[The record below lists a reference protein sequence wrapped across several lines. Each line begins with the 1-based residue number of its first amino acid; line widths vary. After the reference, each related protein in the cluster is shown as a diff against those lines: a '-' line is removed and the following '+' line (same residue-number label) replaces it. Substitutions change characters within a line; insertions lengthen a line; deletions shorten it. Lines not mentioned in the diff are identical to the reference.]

1 MCGASDAWGTAGQE
15 TLTGVTLSKI
25 RRRVHVVEETMGAKP
40 TPRSIEAIESGASES
55 STPGGQHLRLI
66 DVERAANA
74 SARQATRQHAPG
86 DDPSNS
92 LAARTEDGTMS
103 AMSVAARTDAADLR
117 DLRASMAESAA
128 EVLGLR
134 DLLTR
139 VEALLRR
146 AAAGPGIE
154 PQAAE
159 APERFGDIEVYLAS
173 RTVLR
178 RGQLVTLSPTE
189 FHLLLALVRRR
200 GALATRDELL
210 REVWESEADRSTRRV
225 DMTICRLRQKLEDNP
240 AIPRHIVT
248 VLKAGYRLR
257 P

>member
-1 MCGASDAWGTAGQE
+1 M
-15 TLTGVTLSKI
+15 SKDDGHAHAEAE
-25 RRRVHVVEETMGAKP
+25 VSMGAKP
-40 TPRSIEAIESGASES
+40 TPRSIETTPASES
-55 STPGGQHLRLI
+55 TASSAQRLRLI
-66 DVERAANA
+66 DGERLSAVSSRGAAV
-74 SARQATRQHAPG
+74 RQLSPENEAVS
-86 DDPSNS
+86 PSS
-92 LAARTEDGTMS
+92 RTEEGTMS
-103 AMSVAARTDAADLR
+103 AISVAARTDAADLR

-146 AAAGPGIE
+146 AATGPGIE
-154 PQAAE
+154 PQSSE

-189 FHLLLALVRRR
+189 FHLLLALLRRR
-200 GALATRDELL
+200 GALASREELL

>member
-1 MCGASDAWGTAGQE
+1 MSRSELVDAA
-15 TLTGVTLSKI
+15 
-25 RRRVHVVEETMGAKP
+25 EERMGAKP
-40 TPRSIEAIESGASES
+40 TPRSIDAVPPAVSE
-55 STPGGQHLRLI
+55 TQQRLRLI
-66 DVERAANA
+66 DAERVSGSA
-74 SARQATRQHAPG
+74 SGASRT
-86 DDPSNS
+86 
-92 LAARTEDGTMS
+92 AARPSAASDDSSISQASRTEEGTMS
-103 AMSVAARTDAADLR
+103 ALSVAARTDAAELR

-154 PQAAE
+154 PQSSE

-189 FHLLLALVRRR
+189 FHLLLALLRRR
-200 GALATRDELL
+200 GALATREELL

-257 P
+257 A

>member
-1 MCGASDAWGTAGQE
+1 MSKMSRSVLVDAA
-15 TLTGVTLSKI
+15 
-25 RRRVHVVEETMGAKP
+25 EESMGAKP
-40 TPRSIEAIESGASES
+40 TPRSSDAVPPAVSE
-55 STPGGQHLRLI
+55 TTQHLRLV
-66 DVERAANA
+66 DAERMNGGA
-74 SARQATRQHAPG
+74 SRTATRQTTTS
-86 DDPSNS
+86 DDSS
-92 LAARTEDGTMS
+92 ISQASRTEEGTMS
-103 AMSVAARTDAADLR
+103 ALSVAARTDAADLR

-154 PQAAE
+154 PQSSE

-189 FHLLLALVRRR
+189 FHLLLALLRRR
-200 GALATRDELL
+200 GALATREELL

-225 DMTICRLRQKLEDNP
+225 DMTVCRLRQKLEDNP

-257 P
+257 A